1 MTHSTAILTSEDCSD
16 QNSHSK
22 PNHINKL
29 KQSSNTCQ
37 RDFGNASHSKHVSI
51 VV

>member
-1 MTHSTAILTSEDCSD
+1 MTHSTAILTSEGCPD

-22 PNHINKL
+22 PNYINKL
-29 KQSSNTCQ
+29 ERSSNTCEQ
-37 RDFGNASHSKHVSI
+37 DFGNASHTKHVSL